1 MHIAASERT
10 RVRPLRGRV
19 GWVQRD
25 QVNFVLR
32 EFPSQR
38 GVNVSPCTHLA
49 AEWGGKEI
57 APAERAAARIVR
69 PSSEL
74 KRGAMAAVESLA
86 VDDFICLA
94 TYW

>member
-19 GWVQRD
+19 GWVQRE
-25 QVNFVLR
+25 QVNFVLM
-32 EFPSQR
+32 EFSSQR

-57 APAERAAARIVR
+57 APAARRPPNSPFVR
-69 PSSEL
+69 IE
-74 KRGAMAAVESLA
+74 KRGRGGGRVLGSGYLLL
-86 VDDFICLA
+86 F
-94 TYW
+94 